1 MKLTTVA
8 LSLLAII
15 GAGCATDP
23 SAPMISASGLPD
35 CFAANYD
42 AQRDLFTMKNTP
54 REAVNEQCL
63 LTIGSGSRLGAGSY
77 AVSVANGGGGGAG
90 AGGTV
95 QLNRGGGGGGGAGAG
110 AKENQTTVKLTEGVY
125 KLTIGGGGP
134 GGHACVPSYNMGGGP
149 GWAGSPSSIVRVANG
164 EVVAGTPGADL
175 YARPSRAQ
183 HDQSSRS
190 MNGNGGSGPG
200 QSSGGRGGT
209 SNSSAATVL
218 LAESGQNSRA
228 TGAGTG
234 GTPGATA
241 DRWLALGGGGPTTSG
256 DGNDVLALSGAG
268 FDAPTASIERGTAPT
283 GGIPGGNEDRSS
295 AGGGGGAT
303 SIGAGGGGGGESPGH
318 ANRAP
323 QRGSLGSGGGG
334 GEGSRFECDAGARGG
349 HGFIALR
356 PL

>member
-1 MKLTTVA
+1 MF
-8 LSLLAII
+8 

-23 SAPMISASGLPD
+23 SAPMISASGMPD
-35 CFAANYD
+35 CYAANYD
-42 AQRDLFTMKNTP
+42 AQRDLFTMKNTS

-63 LTIGSGSRLGAGSY
+63 LTIGSGSRLSAGSY

-90 AGGTV
+90 GTV
-95 QLNRGGGGGGGAGAG
+95 QLNRGGGGGGGAG

-125 KLTIGGGGP
+125 KLTIGAGGP
-134 GGHACVPSYNMGGGP
+134 GGDACVPAYNMGGGP
-149 GWAGSPSSIVRVANG
+149 GWAGSPSSIVRVADG
-164 EVVAGTPGADL
+164 EVVAGTPGADR
-175 YARPSRAQ
+175 YARASRAQ
-183 HDQSSRS
+183 HDQSSRL
-190 MNGNGGSGPG
+190 MNGSGGSGPG

-209 SNSSAATVL
+209 SNSPAGTVM
-218 LAESGQNSRA
+218 LADSGQSSRA
-228 TGAGTG
+228 TGAGIG
-234 GTPGATA
+234 GTPGANA

-256 DGNDVLALSGAG
+256 DGRDVLALSSAG
-268 FDAPTASIERGTAPT
+268 FDAPTASIGGGAAPT

-303 SIGAGGGGGGESPGH
+303 SRGDGGGGGGESPGH